1 MDNKPNLKYINQ
13 EQSLNDEFDLTI
25 ILSFLLRNKKII
37 GFIAIISFLIG
48 CIYSLTLKRV
58 WEGQFQIVLNQRSE
72 NSRII
77 NSNLANLLNRST
89 SNDLKTQVGILNSPS
104 VLMPIYDL
112 VNSKNNSNSE
122 DNLLPFNIWKRSLDV
137 ELEKDTSILNIAYRD
152 TNKDLI
158 LPVLKNLSSIYQE
171 YSGRKNKVSQQAFK
185 LYLQKQIGVYKKKS
199 SNSIKMA
206 QNYAIDQDLIFLSP
220 KNIDASFVNS
230 NSLET
235 SNLTPLNV
243 SIEEI
248 RVNAANKIRILDSQ
262 IKKIT
267 ELNEKES
274 ENIQYIGSTIPAL
287 IDQNLPQELQEI
299 EIELVDLRSKY
310 TEDDRSIKTLV
321 ERRDLMIELLKE
333 RTIKYLKAERLETEA
348 LMEASMRPKGI
359 LLKYKELIRESSRD
373 ELTLINL
380 ENDLRLVELEEAK
393 APDPWQLITQPKIM
407 SNPVAPSRR
416 KIGIIALIYGF
427 LFGSL
432 IAFLKEFKTGK
443 IFYLQSMDKI
453 LSVPLIDK
461 ISTKGDFE
469 NPRKINFLFNF
480 IKNQTAKNIS
490 FISIDNN
497 NHSLVERLS
506 YLICEKNKLNKKIN
520 CIFSKDE
527 LSSSIDS
534 EFVLIFVSLDESNS
548 QEIKD
553 LKFKLNL
560 LNVKLNGYI
569 LLN

>member
-185 LYLQKQIGVYKKKS
+185 LYLQKQIGIYKKKS